1 MPRGDGTGPTGA
13 GSMTGRGLG
22 HCTGAGSVRYGTGLG
37 MRLGRRLLRRCGFA
51 GGYGRGFAINRNPMG
66 TQK

>member
-13 GSMTGRGLG
+13 GPITGRGLG
-22 HCTGAGSVRYGTGLG
+22 PCIGAGSVRYGTGLG
-37 MRLGRRLLRRCGFA
+37 MGLGRRLLRRRGFA
-51 GGYGRGFAINRNPMG
+51 GGSGKGFSINRNPAR

>member
-13 GSMTGRGLG
+13 GPITGRGLG
-22 HCTGAGSVRYGTGLG
+22 PCIGARIIRHGAGFGV
-37 MRLGRRLLRRCGFA
+37 RLGRRLLRGRGFA
-51 GGYGRGFAINRNPMG
+51 GGYRRGFSIDRNPTR